1 VAVPFWID
9 SIPKAIQS
17 RHLLIYQ
24 RKSGHSRSRQTWNLS
39 LLTLPRNQLL
49 SDFGTDSSGCGMK
62 YSQDGHCGWLNE
74 DGIFRCRCVN
84 YAAGS
89 QICPQDIEKNPPKTC
104 KEVK

>member
-1 VAVPFWID
+1 
-9 SIPKAIQS
+9 
-17 RHLLIYQ
+17 
-24 RKSGHSRSRQTWNLS
+24 
-39 LLTLPRNQLL
+39 
-49 SDFGTDSSGCGMK
+49 MK